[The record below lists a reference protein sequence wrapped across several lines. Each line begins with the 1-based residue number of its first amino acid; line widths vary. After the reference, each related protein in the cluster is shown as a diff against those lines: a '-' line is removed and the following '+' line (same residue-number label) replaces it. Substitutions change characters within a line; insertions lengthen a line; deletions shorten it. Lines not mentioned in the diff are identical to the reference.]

1 MTDDRLER
9 IEDKVDKM
17 HIAIVAMARMEK
29 QMITVFKR
37 LNSMDMAEILRHLR
51 LRTHV
56 LEVV

>member
-1 MTDDRLER
+1 MTEERLQR

-17 HIAIVAMARMEK
+17 HIAIVAMARMEER
-29 QMITVFKR
+29 MTSVFKR
-37 LNSMDMAEILRHLR
+37 LDSMDMAEILRHLR